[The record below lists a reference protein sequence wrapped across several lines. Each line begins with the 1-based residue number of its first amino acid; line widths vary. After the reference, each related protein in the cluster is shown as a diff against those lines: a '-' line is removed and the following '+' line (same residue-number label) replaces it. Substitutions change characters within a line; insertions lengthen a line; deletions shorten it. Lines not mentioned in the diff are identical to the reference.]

1 MKNKNKI
8 IIPVF
13 VIMIITLSGFELKAG
28 ITTLNLKCYL
38 EGFYNPVI
46 NQMVKPVLLTVSLV
60 SDLSFSDVYS
70 NSAVL
75 DINGNVSVNIDIP
88 SGHGYYIK
96 LNNWNMVETWSQS
109 PFLFTIG
116 GTTDVDLTLH
126 ADSTF
131 GSNAKLIDLSPVRWG
146 IFGGDI
152 SQDFIVDLTDL
163 VLASYN
169 SYYYATGN
177 LITDITGD
185 ELTDVDDLFILD
197 NNSSEFVISI
207 RP

>member
-1 MKNKNKI
+1 MKNQNKI
-8 IIPVF
+8 FIPVL
-13 VIMIITLSGFELKAG
+13 VMIIIAFSGSALKAG

-169 SYYYATGN
+169 SYDYATGN

-185 ELTDVDDLFILD
+185 ELTDVDDLLILD